1 MANKQVSLR
10 LEKAEHESLKLR
22 SAIERRPVNEII
34 TDAIR
39 EYSRSHP
46 IPREDML
53 AMVRAIAKEDAS
65 LLKALADS

>member
-1 MANKQVSLR
+1 MSMKQVSLR
-10 LEKAEHESLKLR
+10 LDAVEHDSLRLR
-22 SAIERRPVNEII
+22 ASLERRPMNDII

-65 LLKALADS
+65 LLKALEDA